1 MQAPDAAAQWTKHW
15 LYDWDGG
22 NVDLFL
28 AMHRALPDGWVWLP
42 ELLSALGS
50 YWGAPAVVVLLLV
63 WRRMQGRQGA
73 IPLSVPLC
81 RFALGLPLAIAA
93 AALAKTVFALP
104 RPFVLL
110 GDSVYRAASAP
121 DSRYTMPSGHAV
133 YMGVLAAALWPVLG
147 RSGRIGVLLFAVAVG
162 WSRIVLGAHFP
173 VDVIAGFALGWACV
187 AVVDPWAQRIAR
199 GLPLAGPTRRRLASR
214 RRSPGPGA
222 LTGLM
227 TEQETR
233 TPRGPLPPSPSPSR
247 NPLN

>member
-1 MQAPDAAAQWTKHW
+1 MQAPGTATQWMNHW
-15 LYDWDGG
+15 LYDWGG
-22 NVDLFL
+22 ANVDLFL
-28 AMHRALPDGWVWLP
+28 GIQRTLPDGWIWLP
-42 ELLSALGS
+42 EFLSAVGS
-50 YWGAPAVVVLLLV
+50 YWGAPAVMVLFLV
-63 WRRMQGRQGA
+63 WGHISDRRAA
-73 IPLSVPLC
+73 IPSRVALC
-81 RFALGLPLAIAA
+81 RFALGLPLAIAT

-147 RSGRIGVLLFAVAVG
+147 RPGRIGVLLIAVAVG

-173 VDVIAGFALGWACV
+173 VDVIAGFAFGWACV
-187 AVVDPWAQRIAR
+187 AVLNPWAQRIAR
-199 GLPLAGPTRRRLASR
+199 ASR

-227 TEQETR
+227 TEQENR
-233 TPRGPLPPSPSPSR
+233 TPRGPLQPSPRRNRNFLNRRRSR
-247 NPLN
+247 

>member
-1 MQAPDAAAQWTKHW
+1 MQTTDTAALWTKHW
-15 LYDWDGG
+15 LYDWGG
-22 NVDLFL
+22 SNVDLFL
-28 AMHRALPDGWVWLP
+28 EIQRTLPDSWIWLP
-42 ELLSALGS
+42 EFLSALGS

-63 WRRMQGRQGA
+63 WGRKRVRHAA
-73 IPLSVPLC
+73 IPVSVPLC

-110 GDSVYRAASAP
+110 GDSVYRTAFAP
-121 DSRYTMPSGHAV
+121 GSRYTMPSGHAV

-147 RSGRIGVLLFAVAVG
+147 RSGRIGVLLFAAAVG

-173 VDVIAGFALGWACV
+173 MDVIAGFALGWACV

-199 GLPLAGPTRRRLASR
+199 GLSLAGPTR
-214 RRSPGPGA
+214 
-222 LTGLM
+222 
-227 TEQETR
+227 
-233 TPRGPLPPSPSPSR
+233 SR